1 MVRSSAE
8 RRNPGAGSQVRLS
21 RATSESE
28 SNRQGA
34 IELEIVA
41 QGVDGMWLPVPNN
54 LGDASVKKI
63 VKWAQ
68 PAAREVLPRRV
79 FSPHPKQ
86 MFLQTL
92 FGSVAQM
99 TRENEQYFIHRAALP
114 AEVLLAR
121 VRWEPAEPDL
131 TAQLRRLV
139 GPGDSSDVI
148 VGVAS
153 PAVIAPGIEGWRAE
167 LQRGQD
173 VVGHVAGFWCDRLS
187 VQLRVELPPEYL
199 GPVQPDVEQL
209 ARSLKA
215 V

>member
-1 MVRSSAE
+1 M
-8 RRNPGAGSQVRLS
+8 
-21 RATSESE
+21 T
-28 SNRQGA
+28 
-34 IELEIVA
+34 ELQIVA
-41 QGVDGMWLPVPNN
+41 QGVDGAWLPVPNN
-54 LGDASVKKI
+54 LGHAPSKKI
-63 VKWAQ
+63 MKWAQ
-68 PAAREVLPRRV
+68 PTVRDILPRKV

-92 FGSVAQM
+92 FGSVAQA
-99 TRENEQYFIHRAALP
+99 TQPNEQYFIHRAALP
-114 AEVLLAR
+114 AEVLLVR

-131 TAQLRRLV
+131 TAHLRRLV
-139 GPGDSSDVI
+139 GPGDSSDVV
-148 VGVAS
+148 VGLAS

-173 VVGHVAGFWCDRLS
+173 VVGHVAGFQCDRLS

-199 GPVQPDVEQL
+199 EPVQPDVEQL